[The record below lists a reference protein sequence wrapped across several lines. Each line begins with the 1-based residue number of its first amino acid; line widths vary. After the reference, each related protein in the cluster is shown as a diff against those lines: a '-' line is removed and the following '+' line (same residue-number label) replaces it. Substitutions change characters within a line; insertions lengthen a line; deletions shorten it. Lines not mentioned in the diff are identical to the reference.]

1 MQPIAG
7 TEFNMTFTLKIE
19 QHETTGECFVLL
31 PEDLLEQMDWQ
42 EGDNIKWIDNRD
54 GSFTLKKHEE

>member
-1 MQPIAG
+1 
-7 TEFNMTFTLKIE
+7 MTYTLKVE
-19 QHETTGECFVLL
+19 QNEITGEYYFIL
-31 PEDLLEQMDWQ
+31 PEDLLEQMDWT